1 MTAPSA
7 IRRLNAADA
16 DFARHLDHLL
26 SWESVSDDG
35 VNERVL
41 EIIKAVRERGDA
53 AVVELTQRFDA
64 LEVASMADLILPRA
78 RLALWRSPPSA
89 YAAIT
94 SGRNRTPGP
103 TPKPMARCSVR
114 RSPRWIAPA
123 STCRAARL
131 PTRLLC

>member
-53 AVVELTQRFDA
+53 
-64 LEVASMADLILPRA
+64 
-78 RLALWRSPPSA
+78 
-89 YAAIT
+89 
-94 SGRNRTPGP
+94 
-103 TPKPMARCSVR
+103 
-114 RSPRWIAPA
+114 RW
-123 STCRAARL
+123 SN
-131 PTRLLC
+131 